1 MVKCIRPFPLPL
13 AWLPAV
19 ALGMKTAQDRWSSP
33 AGERCDLMAEFVGFD
48 PIVQVSGEAV
58 SAVVHGMGGATWK
71 ALEILAEHNI
81 HNPKWEDVVSA
92 TELVERLPGD
102 FRNLWTRHALTPS
115 GGRFRRT
122 PSFRRVS
129 TPSRRRCRS
138 INIAYHMNHRGGEI
152 GTYGFQST
160 GPRSATMVCR
170 NPYPC
175 AFDRGIIEAMAAR
188 FKPDDS
194 VAVSVQHDD
203 SAPCR
208 RHGADSC
215 TYLVTW

>member
-1 MVKCIRPFPLPL
+1 MVF
-13 AWLPAV
+13 
-19 ALGMKTAQDRWSSP
+19 
-33 AGERCDLMAEFVGFD
+33 AGRKIGANLMAEFVGFD

-58 SAVVHGMGGATWK
+58 SAVVHGMGGAKWK
-71 ALEILAEHNI
+71 ALKILAEHNI
-81 HNPKWEDVVSA
+81 HDPKWEMWYLQKNWLSA
-92 TELVERLPGD
+92 
-102 FRNLWTRHALTPS
+102 FREISETFGQETLHAIGLKIPENAKFPPDIDTIENAL
-115 GGRFRRT
+115 
-122 PSFRRVS
+122 
-129 TPSRRRCRS
+129 RS
-138 INIAYHMNHRGGEI
+138 IDVAYHMNHRGGEI
-152 GTYGFQST
+152 GIYGFEST

-175 AFDRGIIEAMAAR
+175 SFDRGIIEAMAVR